1 MREAP
6 RIEPRKE
13 GLDLREQQES
23 DPNLKALRSST
34 IIVILDPRDWRFY
47 PI

>member
-6 RIEPRKE
+6 RDEQRRE
-13 GLDLREQQES
+13 GLDSREEQENY
-23 DPNLKALRSST
+23 PNLKALRSST
-34 IIVILDPRDWRFY
+34 IIVILDTSDWRFY